1 MLDHTKRYVEKI
13 HYVDAELA
21 GNVHKLDVKLQ
32 FVWEWLA
39 VRILAKIYHLEVNWP
54 TTLYDNKV
62 EVHFFILKL
71 ECHNSHNNLL
81 LCVSANGDIA

>member
-39 VRILAKIYHLEVNWP
+39 VRILAKIYHLGVN
-54 TTLYDNKV
+54 
-62 EVHFFILKL
+62 
-71 ECHNSHNNLL
+71 
-81 LCVSANGDIA
+81 